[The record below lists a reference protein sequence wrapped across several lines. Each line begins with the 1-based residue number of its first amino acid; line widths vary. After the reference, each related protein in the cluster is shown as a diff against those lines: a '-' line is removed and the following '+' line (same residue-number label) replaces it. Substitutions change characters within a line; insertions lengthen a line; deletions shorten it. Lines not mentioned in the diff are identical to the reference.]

1 MTTHSEL
8 LHKVEAVIASTS
20 ARYWDTFNT
29 FHNAGSE
36 IRQALQ
42 ALKEFASYDE
52 YDALR
57 VKFMGT
63 RPASVKPDAAKKQW
77 SRLVQDA
84 KVSIPK
90 KPKSENVETKQKQDK
105 RAALRALTDEELQA
119 AIDLE
124 KKLDRKATQ
133 LLAEQKRRAELAAK
147 PEADKL
153 LTEVESIIERGGVDL
168 EKLLTALKK
177 GQFKIKSA
185 KGSAVN

>member
-1 MTTHSEL
+1 MSTHKQL
-8 LHKVEAVIASTS
+8 LTKLEETIVATS
-20 ARYWDTFNT
+20 ARYWDTFSI

-42 ALKEFASYDE
+42 ALKEFASFDE

-90 KPKSENVETKQKQDK
+90 KPKSSNPESTQKADK

-147 PEADKL
+147 PKADKL
-153 LTEVESIIERGGVDL
+153 LSEVESIIEKGNIDL
-168 EKLLTALKK
+168 EKLLSALKK
-177 GQFKIKSA
+177 GQFKVKAPKTSEV
-185 KGSAVN
+185 K